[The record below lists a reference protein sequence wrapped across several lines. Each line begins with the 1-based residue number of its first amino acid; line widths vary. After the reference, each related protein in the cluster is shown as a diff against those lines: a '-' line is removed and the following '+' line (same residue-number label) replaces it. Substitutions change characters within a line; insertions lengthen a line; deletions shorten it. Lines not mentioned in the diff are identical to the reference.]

1 MKTIWKI
8 IKGLATIFLLIVLIL
23 IIIQKFTHNKI
34 AIGHIYV
41 FHVASGSMAP
51 GYEIGDI
58 IITMKIPAKE
68 LKIGDAVTYLGK
80 ESNLKGL
87 TITHQIVKK
96 REENGKFYFV
106 TKGIANEVE
115 DPEISEDDIYGKVV
129 YKTIIFSLV
138 GRLMNN
144 TLAYYLI
151 FVIVGV
157 GFAYELASFF
167 FFNKKEEIQEEFGG
181 GDDDEDDDDEDDE
194 EQEENEEEK
203 VEEST
208 ETVDKDKE
216 TETKAEESTE
226 TVDKDKETETKAE
239 EASSEPKT
247 EEEVKTPEDKKEEKT
262 EDKNEEG

>member
-8 IKGLATIFLLIVLIL
+8 IKGLATVFLLIVLVL
-23 IIIQKFTHNKI
+23 IIIQNFTHNKI
-34 AIGHIYV
+34 AVGNIYV

-51 GYEIGDI
+51 GYEVGDI
-58 IITMKIPAKE
+58 IITYKVPAKD
-68 LKIGDAVTYLGK
+68 LKVGDDVTYLGK

-87 TITHQIVKK
+87 TITHKIIKK
-96 REENGKFYFV
+96 RQENGKFYFV

-129 YKTIIFSLV
+129 YHTILFSLI

-144 TLAYYLI
+144 MIAYYLI

-167 FFNKKEEIQEEFGG
+167 FFNKKEEIQEEFS
-181 GDDDEDDDDEDDE
+181 GDDDEDDDDED
-194 EQEENEEEK
+194 NEEEIK
-203 VEEST
+203 EST
-208 ETVDKDKE
+208 EDVEKE
-216 TETKAEESTE
+216 K
-226 TVDKDKETETKAE
+226 VE
-239 EASSEPKT
+239 EASSEPVT
-247 EEEVKTPEDKKEEKT
+247 EAPTTTENIQEEEKT

>member
-8 IKGLATIFLLIVLIL
+8 IKGLATAFLLIVLIL
-23 IIIQKFTHNKI
+23 IIIQNFTHNKI
-34 AIGHIYV
+34 AVGNIYV

-51 GYEIGDI
+51 GYEVGDI
-58 IITMKIPAKE
+58 IITYKIPAKE
-68 LKIGDAVTYLGK
+68 LKVGDDVTYLGK

-87 TITHQIVKK
+87 TITHKIVKK
-96 REENGKFYFV
+96 RQENGKFYFV

-129 YKTIIFSLV
+129 YHTILFSLI

-144 TLAYYLI
+144 TVAYYLI

-167 FFNKKEEIQEEFGG
+167 FFDKKKEIQEEFGG
-181 GDDDEDDDDEDDE
+181 EDDEDDDDEDDDEEDDKEDE
-194 EQEENEEEK
+194 EQKENKDEEIK
-203 VEEST
+203 EST
-208 ETVDKDKE
+208 ETVEKDK
-216 TETKAEESTE
+216 
-226 TVDKDKETETKAE
+226 E

-247 EEEVKTPEDKKEEKT
+247 EEEVKTPEDNKEEKI